1 MNLSRTAR
9 IVLWGFMGFGLSF
22 IYVPLMLVVINS
34 FNKNKSFNWPPT
46 GFTTMWWTK
55 AAANSGVKD
64 AILLSVLTASLAT
77 IIALILGSL
86 AAAAIAR
93 YNFFG
98 RDVISLMFVLPI
110 ALPGIVT
117 GIALNNVFT
126 NFFGGLTFFTIIIG
140 HATFCVVVVF
150 NNVAA
155 RYRRMGAT
163 FEEASMDLGA
173 NRLTTF
179 RLVTFPMIRNA
190 LVAGAL
196 LSFGLSFDEIKV
208 ILTSKEI
215 AAMKNIAIVGLMG
228 MATFTDNQEQLQK
241 EFEMLK
247 NLSNEEDDY
256 INWYKNHLLITYYLK
271 SKNIPFVWNGT
282 FIGTDYTDENRFDGD
297 YKKYSDLHEHAN
309 KSENQIY
316 AKKLYKHLEKIGII
330 KN

>member
-1 MNLSRTAR
+1 
-9 IVLWGFMGFGLSF
+9 
-22 IYVPLMLVVINS
+22 
-34 FNKNKSFNWPPT
+34 
-46 GFTTMWWTK
+46 MWWTK
-55 AAANSGVKD
+55 AASNSGVKD
-64 AILLSVLTASLAT
+64 AILLSVLTATLAT

-196 LSFGLSFDEIKV
+196 LSFGLSFDEI
-208 ILTSKEI
+208 
-215 AAMKNIAIVGLMG
+215 IVT
-228 MATFTDNQEQLQK
+228 TFTAGAGQTTLPIWIFQNLFRPNQAPIVNVVAAALIVVSIVPIY
-241 EFEMLK
+241 
-247 NLSNEEDDY
+247 LSQRLTQER
-256 INWYKNHLLITYYLK
+256 K
-271 SKNIPFVWNGT
+271 
-282 FIGTDYTDENRFDGD
+282 
-297 YKKYSDLHEHAN
+297 
-309 KSENQIY
+309 
-316 AKKLYKHLEKIGII
+316 
-330 KN
+330 